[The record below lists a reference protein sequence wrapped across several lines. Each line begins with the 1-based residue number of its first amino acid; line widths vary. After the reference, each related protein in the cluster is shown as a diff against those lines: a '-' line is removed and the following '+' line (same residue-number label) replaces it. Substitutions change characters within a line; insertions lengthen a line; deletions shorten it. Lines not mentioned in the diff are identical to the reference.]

1 MSSLRVEKAPAD
13 AWADASDLVPA
24 VAMPIEG
31 TAPGADEDAHVAAS
45 GNTLSSNVD
54 EETCD
59 PSFFEEEEECV
70 ALIARAAALLPPT
83 NEGLLPSVG
92 QDPNGVAAMLEGRF
106 AKIVDRYQDSPHILH
121 PYLEVL
127 MTPLVDLLLRYL
139 PNAGEV
145 WARETEPSVG
155 QLSPVTVG
163 AGQPL
168 KSATTVGDLSAPP
181 TSTTATQTLV
191 VASALGQDLTMFDT
205 DAPKTP
211 LHAVCKALYSVIKT
225 AGEKCCTSHF
235 PNDVGHYEDVFYTLQ
250 LWVADA
256 MRQREWEVRYCLL
269 LWLSNLVLVPFSL
282 ALVDTNHAEEGG
294 VSVAVGRLSLSDATL
309 VTASRFLV
317 DTSKCREAA
326 ALLIAR
332 LLTRPDSARHRELFF
347 DYAAFLLASAP
358 SSPAV
363 GVSGEAVEAPPG
375 TPWAF
380 IAEGTQS
387 TFSSLL
393 SQPFL
398 LPGVLL
404 AIAKTMKLGR
414 REELVGFAPRLLTCV
429 TTVFEQHL
437 SDSLLCKTAVKVG
450 QRLVLSMLRRRRAEW
465 RYSRHIDSL
474 SANLGVAAA
483 GGTTQLNSLQGEE
496 ADRRDIES
504 IDEDNGPDGDEE
516 SLETGIGLL
525 LEAVG
530 HKDTVV
536 RWSAAKGIGRV
547 CERLPAALA
556 EEVMGAVLEVFKNT
570 YSDAHWHGGLL
581 TIAELCRRSLV
592 GTALLA
598 KVVPL
603 VAQGL
608 AYDLSK
614 GTYSVGAHVRDA
626 ACYTCWSVAR
636 AYDADDLHAHVRQLS
651 VSLVVTALF
660 DREVNVRR
668 AAAAALQECVGRL
681 GNFEHGIELVTT
693 VDFFSLASLRH
704 AYTVLAPA
712 VAQYDMY
719 RDGMLRELLS
729 RKLLHWDR
737 NVRQMAAIALGLVAI
752 REPAATI
759 VGEVVPEL
767 LRRVEDT
774 TVATRHGAILAIAEL
789 IRNLPPSVWSE
800 GHIVQFIGMLA
811 ALESARGFSARG
823 GAYIRQACCAMLQA
837 IAGQSLALPNTVK
850 VIRVGGRADKMRT
863 LAVVFAFLKDSWD
876 NILEWVQQ
884 TAADTFGAVAQT
896 YFVKFLPS
904 FHGKVL
910 AELYE
915 GCLLEQRVLRRRG
928 YLAAVGEL
936 PATLLNAPWAPV
948 SAAGEGGTAS
958 GAAAP
963 RAFKAFLPVLQRASL
978 MSAGDFDNPELADA
992 NARCNAVRALARV
1005 LVRIDP
1011 VAPSVTP
1018 AWYAAVMEGTVLQAL
1033 QDYATDKRGDV
1044 GSFVRLAVLN
1054 GLPSLLAYGH
1064 TTAAA
1069 ATLCTAATE
1078 LRVLQGVI
1086 RCVLEK
1092 LDRVRAAAGDV
1103 LERLLLGEPCEKAL
1117 WAEGNEK
1124 GECLSDYELT
1134 AKAEVA
1140 LLRAHLR
1147 RLVTRRG
1154 GEDGSA
1160 SGDLSETLA
1169 WHNTQQVISYIGPFV
1184 LTHCPVSLAHAAMEG
1199 LVVAAGDL
1207 SEHVR
1212 RPAAAALLSAF
1223 RGDHATSAGASSAL
1237 PQRLSACVMA
1247 VLVAHEH
1254 EERVLKPAS
1263 RVLDLLISESV
1274 FAVEQHRAVLEMLR
1288 KELRHF
1294 ALNIIV
1300 LLAMV
1305 PLLASVCR
1313 SPDAEVRRDAWMLA
1327 LTMIA
1332 SRYPKVRT
1340 KVAADLYAALLVLT
1354 SGSLV
1359 PAGLPLEGCR
1369 RAMEHLMLV
1378 QWDSN
1383 DATRTR
1389 AARNELYGMLEID
1402 PPATRA
1408 TDTGKSA
1415 NEDMQRG
1422 AMQPA
1427 REQRGA
1433 VAATYKSLVQEAG
1446 Y

>member
-1 MSSLRVEKAPAD
+1 MPSPHAEKASVEVSAGASPLAPA
-13 AWADASDLVPA
+13 PTI
-24 VAMPIEG
+24 PIEG
-31 TAPGADEDAHVAAS
+31 DPPGTEEDALVAADA
-45 GNTLSSNVD
+45 NTLDNNADD
-54 EETCD
+54 EACD
-59 PSFFEEEEECV
+59 LSFFEEEEECA
-70 ALIARAAALLPPT
+70 ALLARAAELLPPT
-83 NEGLLPSVG
+83 NEQLLPSVG

-106 AKIVDRYQDSPHILH
+106 AKIIDRYQDSPHLLH

-127 MTPLVDLLLRYL
+127 MKPLVDLLLRYL
-139 PNAGEV
+139 PDAGEV
-145 WARETEPSVG
+145 WTREAGSKVG
-155 QLSPVTVG
+155 ELSTVTVG
-163 AGQPL
+163 DGQSLKSSTAAGKPSAPPM
-168 KSATTVGDLSAPP
+168 SATT
-181 TSTTATQTLV
+181 TQTLV

-211 LHAVCKALYSVIKT
+211 MHVVCKALYSVIKT
-225 AGEKCCTSHF
+225 GGEKCCTSHF

-256 MRQREWEVRYCLL
+256 TRQREWEVRYCLL

-282 ALVDTNHAEEGG
+282 ALIDTHHAEEGG
-294 VSVAVGRLSLSDATL
+294 VSAAVGRLSLSDATL

-347 DYAAFLLASAP
+347 DFATFILAST
-358 SSPAV
+358 SSSAAA
-363 GVSGEAVEAPPG
+363 GVTGEAAVVPSGA
-375 TPWAF
+375 PWAF

-404 AIAKTMKLGR
+404 AIAKAMKLGR

-429 TTVFEQHL
+429 ATVFEQHL

-450 QRLVLSMLRRRRAEW
+450 QRLVLSMLRRRRAGW

-474 SANLGVAAA
+474 SANLGVSVA
-483 GGTTQLNSLQGEE
+483 GGAAQPNPQQGEE
-496 ADRRDIES
+496 EDSEDADSVD
-504 IDEDNGPDGDEE
+504 DDGLDGDEE

-525 LEAVG
+525 LQAVG

-556 EEVMGAVLEVFKNT
+556 EEVMGAVLEVFKNA

-608 AYDLSK
+608 SYDLSK

-636 AYDADDLHAHVRQLS
+636 AYDAGDLSVHVRQLS
-651 VSLVVTALF
+651 VALVVTALF

-668 AAAAALQECVGRL
+668 AAAAAFQECVGRL

-704 AYTVLAPA
+704 AYTVVAPA
-712 VAQYDMY
+712 IAQYDTY
-719 RDGMLRELLS
+719 RDGMLRELLGT
-729 RKLLHWDR
+729 KLLHWDR
-737 NVRQMAAIALGLVAI
+737 NVRHMAAIALGCVAI

-759 VGEVVPEL
+759 LEEVLPEL
-767 LRRVEDT
+767 LRRVEDS

-789 IRNLPPSVWSE
+789 IRSLPPSVWNE
-800 GHIVQFIGMLA
+800 GHMVPFIRMLST
-811 ALESARGFSARG
+811 LESSRGFSARG

-837 IAGQSLALPNTVK
+837 IAVQSLVLPNTVE
-850 VIRVGGRADKMRT
+850 VSRVGGRVDKVRT
-863 LAVVFAFLKDSWD
+863 LAVVFVFLKDSWD

-884 TAADTFGAVAQT
+884 TAADTFCVVAQT
-896 YFVKFLPS
+896 YFAKFLPS

-910 AELYE
+910 ADLYE

-928 YLAAVGEL
+928 FLAAVGGL
-936 PATLLNAPWAPV
+936 PATLLNAPWAP
-948 SAAGEGGTAS
+948 
-958 GAAAP
+958 GAAASEDGAVSGTSTP
-963 RAFKAFLPVLQRASL
+963 LAFEAFLPVLQRASL
-978 MSAGDFDNPELADA
+978 LSAEDLGNPELADA
-992 NARCNAVRALARV
+992 HARRNAVRALARV

-1011 VAPSVTP
+1011 AAPTVTP
-1018 AWYAAVMEGTVLQAL
+1018 AWYTAIMEGTVLQAL

-1044 GSFVRLAVLN
+1044 GSFVRLAVLD
-1054 GLPSLLAYGH
+1054 GLPSLLTYGL
-1064 TTAAA
+1064 TAAAA
-1069 ATLCTAATE
+1069 ATLCTATTE
-1078 LRVLQGVI
+1078 MRVLQGVI

-1092 LDRVRAAAGDV
+1092 LDRVRAAAGGV
-1103 LERLLLGEPCEKAL
+1103 LERLLLDELCEKAL
-1117 WAEGNEK
+1117 WAEGNVK
-1124 GECLSDYELT
+1124 DGGLSDYELS

-1147 RLVTRRG
+1147 RLVAPRSGNDSGTG
-1154 GEDGSA
+1154 
-1160 SGDLSETLA
+1160 GDLDETLA
-1169 WHNTQQVISYIGPFV
+1169 WHNTQQVISCIGPFV

-1223 RGDHATSAGASSAL
+1223 RGDHATKAAASDAL
-1237 PQRLSACVMA
+1237 PQRLSACLVA

-1254 EERVLKPAS
+1254 EERMLKPAS
-1263 RVLDLLISESV
+1263 RVLDLLMNESV

-1288 KELRHF
+1288 KELKHF

-1300 LLAMV
+1300 LLEMV
-1305 PLLASVCR
+1305 PVLTNVCR
-1313 SPDAEVRRDAWMLA
+1313 SPDVEVRRDAWALA

-1332 SRYPKVRT
+1332 SRYPKVRA
-1340 KVAADLYAALLVLT
+1340 KVAADLYASLLVLT
-1354 SGSLV
+1354 SGVVVS
-1359 PAGLPLEGCR
+1359 AGLPLEGCR
-1369 RAMEHLMLV
+1369 RAMEHLTLV
-1378 QWDSN
+1378 HWDGN

-1389 AARNELYGMLEID
+1389 AARSELYGMLEID
-1402 PPATRA
+1402 PPATRVA
-1408 TDTGKSA
+1408 NAGESA
-1415 NEDMQRG
+1415 NEDTQRG

-1427 REQRGA
+1427 QERRGA
-1433 VAATYKSLVQEAG
+1433 VAATYKSLVHEAG